1 MLPRKILHTEKQ
13 KLIDHIVQDMVGEDR
28 RLRFG
33 YPAPDASVES
43 YIERSWE
50 RIGKSDQ
57 WFVVEDKGR
66 IVATCHV
73 SFVTDKQAE
82 MGCTVAPEYKSQ
94 GIGQQLFDRGANWAR
109 AKGATHVYMQCLSEN
124 QVIQH
129 IARKNGMT
137 TITLAPGEK
146 EATVKIERSE
156 LAAVAHDNV
165 TETIAI
171 CDGIVR
177 SQQWL
182 FESILKRSLGL
193 TSK

>member
-1 MLPRKILHTEKQ
+1 MLPRKILSTEKQ
-13 KLIDHIVQDMVGEDR
+13 KLIEHMVGDMVGEDR

-33 YPAPDASVES
+33 YSAKDEAVTS
-43 YIERSWE
+43 YIERSWT
-50 RIGKSDQ
+50 RIGKGDQ

-66 IVATCHV
+66 IVATCHI
-73 SFVTDKQAE
+73 SFVTDTQAE

-94 GIGQQLFDRGANWAR
+94 GIGQALFDRGANWAR

-124 QVIQH
+124 RVIQH
-129 IARKNGMT
+129 IAKKNGMT
-137 TITLAPGEK
+137 TVTLAPGEK

-156 LAAVAHDNV
+156 LAAASHDAV

-177 SQQWL
+177 TQQWL
-182 FESILKRSLGL
+182 FESIMKRSLGL